1 MAIGVAFVLVSLTL
15 AILMQFGI
23 LPSRPVYRL
32 ALGALFSTGVGFL
45 IPNIVF
51 VDFLVV
57 FVLVMLRDAWRH
69 RKRA

>member
-1 MAIGVAFVLVSLTL
+1 
-15 AILMQFGI
+15 MQFGM
-23 LPSRPVYRL
+23 LPSRPVYRW
-32 ALGALFSTGVGFL
+32 ALGGLFSTGVGFL